1 MLIVKEA
8 MTHEEIS
15 FFLTR
20 EKSLVLDRQRSQT
33 LSVQINLE

>member
-8 MTHEEIS
+8 MTHQEIS

-20 EKSLVLDRQRSQT
+20 LKSVVLARQRSQT
-33 LSVQINLE
+33 LRAQINPE